1 MLPIQTRYAR
11 SIITDRPDYSWPE
24 GKRLAFYVAM
34 NIERFAYGT
43 GIGADPVNPSSPQTH
58 RNYAWRDYGN
68 RVGIWNL
75 FDLFDEMKLPMSCL
89 VNSYL
94 YDAYPEIFERIRT
107 RGDAVVGH
115 GRTNAEFQN
124 GLWEEDER
132 RLIADATETIER
144 HEGHK
149 PKGWLGPGSVESN
162 TTPDLLKEAGYTYV
176 LDWPCDDQPIWM
188 ETRAGKILSVPYPF
202 ELNDI
207 GQEVFRHQ
215 TAREFADMMIDQYDE
230 LVRQS
235 VDRPLVCCIS
245 LHSYI
250 AGQPFRLG
258 PLRMALKHIVEHQD
272 RDRVWFTNSDEIAD
286 YCYAMQPGIIPGN

>member
-1 MLPIQTRYAR
+1 MLPNQTRYAR
-11 SIITDRPDYSWPE
+11 SIITERADYSWPD
-24 GKRLAFYVAM
+24 GKRLAFYVGM
-34 NIERFAYGT
+34 NIEVFAYGA
-43 GIGADPVNPSSPQTH
+43 GIGADPVNPASPPTH

-75 FDLFDEMKLPMSCL
+75 FDLFDQMKLPMSCL
-89 VNSYL
+89 VNSCL
-94 YDAYPEIFERIRT
+94 YDTYPEIFERIRA

-115 GRTNAEFQN
+115 GRTNAEFQR
-124 GLWEEDER
+124 GMWEEDER

-149 PKGWLGPGSVESN
+149 PKGWLGPGVSETNV
-162 TTPDLLKEAGYTYV
+162 TPDLLKEAGYSYV

-188 ETRAGKILSVPYPF
+188 ETRAGQILAVPYPF

-207 GQEVFRHQ
+207 GQAVFRHQ
-215 TAREFADMMIDQYDE
+215 TPREFADMMVDQFDE
-230 LVRQS
+230 MVRQS
-235 VDRPLVCCIS
+235 VDRPLVCCVS

-250 AGQPFRLG
+250 ASQPFRLA
-258 PLRMALKHIVEHQD
+258 PLRKALKHIVEHQD

-286 YCYAMQPGIIPGN
+286 YCCAMQPGIIPGS